1 MSKYTVQL
9 RWLVE
14 QYVMDEIKAS
24 PDTFDPRDRAFWH
37 LAYKRLGLAA
47 SDNVNTLRPY
57 PIFDESHR
65 DVLNHMIIQHYWNY
79 EIGAETPNMFAWNLN
94 EALNRIMPYYN
105 ALFAAK
111 LQSIM
116 EIVTEKWNVTNTDDI
131 VRKILNATTGT
142 ADTKY
147 DQSAEYSIE
156 RTTTGTLDTNYDQT
170 DKTTRTRNDTSET
183 DTTSTSKEQMEDEGT
198 STSNE
203 QMNAE
208 GTSSSTDRFL
218 DTPQSSV
225 QNLDDGWLTNV
236 RKVDGETT
244 DSRTTDTTG
253 STTENRTTDTN
264 TTGHEESTAT
274 QNETIDYTSGSTT
287 DTDTSEKMDESGN
300 SSQNSTTDLD
310 TTSNSD
316 TDDTTD
322 RDLTESGWRIDP
334 QDWEKAL
341 TAARELFNI
350 DRMIVEDEAVQ
361 ECFMLIW

>member
-14 QYVMDEIKAS
+14 QYIA
-24 PDTFDPRDRAFWH
+24 DTLHDGISQDQWPN
-37 LAYKRLGLAA
+37 AYPRLGLAA
-47 SDNVNTLRPY
+47 SGNSYNLTPY
-57 PIFDESHR
+57 PIFDEAHR
-65 DVLNHMIIQHYWNY
+65 QVLNDAIIRHYWNY
-79 EIGAETPNMFAWNLN
+79 EIGSETPDMFAWNLN
-94 EALNRIMPYYN
+94 DALHRIMPYYN
-105 ALFAAK
+105 SLFAAK
-111 LQSIM
+111 LNSIM

-147 DQSAEYSIE
+147 DQSAKYTMD
-156 RTTTGTLDTNYDQT
+156 RTATGTLDTDYNQT
-170 DKTTRTRNDTSET
+170 DKTVRERNDTSET

-203 QMNAE
+203 KMQAA
-208 GTSSSTDRFL
+208 GTNSSTDRFL

-225 QNLDDGWLTNV
+225 QNLDDGWLTNA
-236 RKVDGETT
+236 RKIDGETT
-244 DSRTTDTTG
+244 DNRTTDTTG

-264 TTGHEESTAT
+264 STGHEETTAT
-274 QNETIDYTSGSTT
+274 QNETTDYTSNSTT
-287 DTDTSEKMDESGN
+287 DTDTSEKVNETGN

-322 RDLTESGWRIDP
+322 RDLTETGWRIDP

-341 TAARELFNI
+341 TTAKELFNI
-350 DRMIVEDEAVQ
+350 DRMIVEDDAVR
-361 ECFMLIW
+361 ECFMLVW